1 MNDVAISV
9 ENLVKIYGRGRSQT
23 RAVDGISFVVRR
35 GAIFGLLGPNGAGKT
50 TTLRVLTT
58 LVRPTAGRASVL
70 GFDVV
75 EQPLEIRRR
84 IGVVIQEQAAELLLN
99 VRDNLLTFARF
110 HGQSGE
116 AVRQRAGDVMARLQ
130 LEEVASRKV
139 QDLSGGFRRR
149 VQVAK
154 MFLVDVPVVFL
165 DEFSTGMDPILKR
178 TVIELVRGQ
187 AAEGR
192 TFVLT
197 THILSEAEELCDDI
211 LIIDRGKAIAHGDV
225 PSLKLMADRVY
236 DVALTFETVPGE
248 IEALVAPYAPLA
260 VVVSGRTVQIRVKV
274 DGARVLEL
282 TEMLAQRGRVLGVEV
297 NGASLEDVFVDLTQ
311 RAERS

>member
-1 MNDVAISV
+1 MSDVAIRV
-9 ENLVKIYGRGRSQT
+9 ENLVKTYGRGRAQT
-23 RAVDGISFVVRR
+23 RAVAGISFVVQR

-75 EQPLEIRRR
+75 EQPLEVRRR

-110 HGQSGE
+110 HGRTGDV
-116 AVRQRAGDVMARLQ
+116 VRQRANEVMARLQ
-130 LEEVASRKV
+130 LEEVAHRKV
-139 QDLSGGFRRR
+139 QDLSGGVRRR

-154 MFLVDVPVVFL
+154 MSLVDVPVVFL
-165 DEFSTGMDPILKR
+165 DEFSAGMDPILKR
-178 TVIELVRGQ
+178 TVIELVRSQ
-187 AAEGR
+187 AAQGR

-211 LIIDRGKAIAHGDV
+211 LIIDRGREIARGDV
-225 PSLKLMADRVY
+225 PSLRLLADRVY
-236 DVALTFETVPGE
+236 DIALTFEAMPAD
-248 IEALVAPYAPLA
+248 IEALVAPYAPLSLA
-260 VVVSGRTVQIRVKV
+260 VSGRTVRLRVK
-274 DGARVLEL
+274 DEGARVLEL
-282 TEMLAQRGRVLGVEV
+282 TDTLARHGRLLGIEV

>member
-1 MNDVAISV
+1 MSDVAIRV
-9 ENLVKIYGRGRSQT
+9 ENLVKTYGRGRAQT
-23 RAVDGISFVVRR
+23 RAVAGISFVVQR

-75 EQPLEIRRR
+75 EQPLDVRRR
-84 IGVVIQEQAAELLLN
+84 IGVVIQEQAAELLLT

-110 HGQSGE
+110 HGRTGDV
-116 AVRQRAGDVMARLQ
+116 VRQRTNEVMARLQ
-130 LEEVASRKV
+130 LEDVAHRKV
-139 QDLSGGFRRR
+139 QDLSGGVRRR

-165 DEFSTGMDPILKR
+165 DEFSAGMDPILKR
-178 TVIELVRGQ
+178 TVIELVRSQ
-187 AAEGR
+187 AAQGR

-211 LIIDRGKAIAHGDV
+211 LIIDRGREIARGDV
-225 PSLKLMADRVY
+225 PSLRLLADRVY
-236 DVALTFETVPGE
+236 DIALTFEAIPAD
-248 IEALVAPYAPLA
+248 IEALVAPYAPLSLA
-260 VVVSGRTVQIRVKV
+260 VSGRTVRLRVK
-274 DGARVLEL
+274 DEGARVLEL
-282 TEMLAQRGRVLGVEV
+282 TDTLARHGRLLGLEV

>member
-1 MNDVAISV
+1 MSDVAIRV
-9 ENLVKIYGRGRSQT
+9 ENLVKTYGRGRSQT
-23 RAVDGISFVVRR
+23 RAVDGISFVVAR

-58 LVRPTAGRASVL
+58 LVRPTSGRASVL

-75 EQPLEIRRR
+75 EQPLEVRRR

-110 HGQSGE
+110 HGRSGDR
-116 AVRQRAGDVMARLQ
+116 VRQRAGEVMARLQ
-130 LEEVASRKV
+130 LEEVAHRKV
-139 QDLSGGFRRR
+139 QDLSGGVRRR

-154 MFLVDVPVVFL
+154 MFLVDVAVVFL
-165 DEFSTGMDPILKR
+165 DEFSAGMDPILKR
-178 TVIELVRGQ
+178 TVIELVRSQ
-187 AAEGR
+187 AAQGR

-211 LIIDRGKAIAHGDV
+211 LIIDRGREIARGDV
-225 PSLKLMADRVY
+225 PSLKLLSDRVY
-236 DVALTFETVPGE
+236 DVVLTFEAVPGDLE
-248 IEALVAPYAPLA
+248 ELVSPYAPLSVA
-260 VVVSGRTVQIRVKV
+260 IGGRTVRIRIK
-274 DGARVLEL
+274 DEAARVLEL
-282 TEMLAQRGRVLGVEV
+282 TDLLARRGRVLGVEV
-297 NGASLEDVFVDLTQ
+297 NGASLEDVFVDLTE